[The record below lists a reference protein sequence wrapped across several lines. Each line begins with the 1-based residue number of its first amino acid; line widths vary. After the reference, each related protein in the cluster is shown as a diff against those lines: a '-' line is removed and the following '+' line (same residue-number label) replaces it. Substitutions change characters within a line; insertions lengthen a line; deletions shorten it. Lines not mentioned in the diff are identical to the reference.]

1 MALVGD
7 SLGMLIQG
15 HACTVPVALDQLAC
29 YLQFAPHEDFDTCP
43 RTFERDA
50 ELLRVAGCDL
60 FFAPD
65 EAQL

>member
-1 MALVGD
+1 M
-7 SLGMLIQG
+7 
-15 HACTVPVALDQLAC
+15 PVALDELAC
-29 YLQFAPHEDFDTCP
+29 YLQFAPHENFDTYL

-50 ELLRVAGCDL
+50 EMLRVAGCDL

>member
-1 MALVGD
+1 M
-7 SLGMLIQG
+7 IQG
-15 HACTVPVALDQLAC
+15 HASTVPVVLDEMAC
-29 YLQFAPHEDFDTCP
+29 YLQFAGHEAFDTYP

>member
-1 MALVGD
+1 MLLVGD

-29 YLQFAPHEDFDTCP
+29 YLHFAPHEDFDTYP
-43 RTFERDA
+43 RTFERVA
-50 ELLRVAGCDL
+50 ELLRVAGGDL

>member
-1 MALVGD
+1 M
-7 SLGMLIQG
+7 
-15 HACTVPVALDQLAC
+15 PVVLDEMAC
-29 YLQFAPHEDFDTCP
+29 YLQLAPYEAFDTYP

>member
-1 MALVGD
+1 M
-7 SLGMLIQG
+7 
-15 HACTVPVALDQLAC
+15 PVALDQLAC
-29 YLQFAPHEDFDTCP
+29 YLHFAPHEDFDTYP

>member
-15 HACTVPVALDQLAC
+15 HACTVPVALDEMAC
-29 YLQFAPHEDFDTCP
+29 FLQFAPHEAFDTYP

-50 ELLRVAGCDL
+50 ELLRVADCDL
-60 FFAPD
+60 LFAPD

>member
-29 YLQFAPHEDFDTCP
+29 YLHFAPHEAFDAYP